1 MAKAPGKSPGKSHR
15 KGLTLLQIANKFG
28 DEEKAREWLES
39 LRWPDGPTCPY
50 CGTTNV
56 QANIKHKTMTHRCR
70 ECPKKPMFT
79 VRIGTIMEQTRLKYR
94 VWAIGMYLYTT
105 NLKGISSMK
114 LHREL
119 GITQKS
125 AWFVLHRLRKAAET
139 GASVFAGPV
148 EVDETYVGGKEKNK
162 HYSKKLKAGH
172 GPVGKTAVVGVK
184 DRDSNQVDAT
194 VVQRTDAP
202 TLQGFVNT
210 HRAEGAT
217 VYTDE
222 HRSYIGLENHEAVK
236 HSVSQ
241 YVNGMAHTN
250 GIESFWAMFK
260 RGYVGTYHQVSV
272 KHLDRYVNEFAGRHN
287 ARPLDTIEQM
297 EALTHGMVGKRLAY
311 RDLTA

>member
-1 MAKAPGKSPGKSHR
+1 MANAPGKSHR
-15 KGLTLLQIANKFG
+15 RGLTLLQVAEKFS

-105 NLKGISSMK
+105 NLKGISSMR

-139 GASVFAGPV
+139 GRGVFAGPV

-162 HYSKKLKAGH
+162 HANKKLRAGH
-172 GPVGKTAVVGVK
+172 GPVGKAAVVGLK
-184 DRDSNQVDAT
+184 DRDTNTVKAT
-194 VVQRTDAP
+194 VVERTDAP
-202 TLQGFVNT
+202 TLQGFVAE
-210 HRAEGAT
+210 HRADGAK

-222 HRSYIGLENHEAVK
+222 HGSYRGLENHETVN
-236 HSVSQ
+236 HSVSE

-250 GIESFWAMFK
+250 GIESFWATLK
-260 RGYVGTYHQVSV
+260 RGYHGTYHQMSE
-272 KHLDRYVNEFAGRHN
+272 KHLGRYVTEFAERHN
-287 ARPLDTIEQM
+287 ARPLDTIDQM
-297 EALTHGMVGKRLAY
+297 AHLTRGMVGKRLLY
-311 RDLTA
+311 SELVE

>member
-1 MAKAPGKSPGKSHR
+1 MANAPGKSHR
-15 KGLTLLQIANKFG
+15 KGLTLLQVAEKFST
-28 DEEKAREWLES
+28 EEKAREWLES

-56 QANIKHKTMTHRCR
+56 QANIKHKSMTHRCR
-70 ECPKKPMFT
+70 ECPTKPMFT

-139 GASVFAGPV
+139 GTSPFAGPV

-162 HYSKKLKAGH
+162 HASKKLKAGH
-172 GPVGKTAVVGVK
+172 GPVGKAAVVGVK
-184 DRDSNQVDAT
+184 DRDSNT
-194 VVQRTDAP
+194 VKAVVVTRTDAP
-202 TLQGFVNT
+202 TLQGFVND
-210 HRAEGAT
+210 HRADGAK
-217 VYTDE
+217 VYTDD
-222 HRSYIGLENHEAVK
+222 HRSYLGLENHESVK
-236 HSVSQ
+236 HSVSE

-250 GIESFWAMFK
+250 GIESFWATLK
-260 RGYVGTYHQVSV
+260 RGYHGTFHHVSE
-272 KHLDRYVNEFAGRHN
+272 KHLGRYVTEFAERHN
-287 ARPLDTIEQM
+287 DRPLDTIDQM
-297 EALTHGMVGKRLAY
+297 KALTQGMVGKRLAY
-311 RDLTA
+311 RDLIA

>member
-1 MAKAPGKSPGKSHR
+1 MAKAPGKSHR
-15 KGLTLLQIANKFG
+15 KGLTLLQIADKFG

-56 QANIKHKTMTHRCR
+56 QANIKHKSMTHRCR

-139 GASVFAGPV
+139 GTSVFAGPV
-148 EVDETYVGGKEKNK
+148 EVDETYTGGKNANK
-162 HYSKKLKAGH
+162 HASKKIPNATGTL
-172 GPVGKTAVVGVK
+172 GKTPVVGMK
-184 DRDSNQVDAT
+184 DRKTNKVSAT
-194 VVQRTDAP
+194 VVKHTNQE
-202 TLQGFVNT
+202 TLHGFVTNRIEPGT
-210 HRAEGAT
+210 KI
-217 VYTDE
+217 YTDE
-222 HRSYIGLENHEAVK
+222 HGGYVGLDNHETVK
-236 HSVSQ
+236 HSVSE

-250 GIESFWAMFK
+250 GIESFWATLK
-260 RGYVGTYHQVSV
+260 RGYHGTYHHVSE
-272 KHLDRYVNEFAGRHN
+272 KHLGRYVTEFAERHN
-287 ARPLDTIEQM
+287 DRPLDTIEQM
-297 EALTHGMVGKRLAY
+297 KALTHGMVGKRLEY
-311 RDLTA
+311 KDLVA

>member
-1 MAKAPGKSPGKSHR
+1 MAKAPGKSHR
-15 KGLTLLQIANKFG
+15 KGLTLLQIAEKFS
-28 DEEKAREWLES
+28 DEEKARHWLES

-139 GASVFAGPV
+139 GTAVFSGPV
-148 EVDETYVGGKEKNK
+148 EVDEAYMGGKNANK
-162 HYSKKLKAGH
+162 HAHKKIKNATGTA
-172 GPVGKTAVVGVK
+172 GKTAVVGMK
-184 DRDSNQVDAT
+184 DRKTNHVQAKVVEHTNQE
-194 VVQRTDAP
+194 
-202 TLQGFVNT
+202 TLQAFVNE
-210 HRAEGAT
+210 RKADNAK

-222 HRSYIGLENHEAVK
+222 HGGYIGLENHESVK
-236 HSVSQ
+236 HSVSE

-250 GIESFWAMFK
+250 GIESFWATLK
-260 RGYVGTYHQVSV
+260 RGYHGTYHKMSE
-272 KHLDRYVNEFAGRHN
+272 KHLGRYVTEFAERHN
-287 ARPLDTIEQM
+287 ARPLDTIDQM
-297 EALTHGMVGKRLAY
+297 KQLTHGMVGKRLEY
-311 RDLTA
+311 KDLVA

>member
-1 MAKAPGKSPGKSHR
+1 MAKAPGKSHR
-15 KGLTLLQIANKFG
+15 KGLTLLQIAEKFG
-28 DEEKAREWLES
+28 TEEKAREWLES

-56 QANIKHKTMTHRCR
+56 QANIKHKSMTHRCR

-139 GASVFAGPV
+139 GTAMFAGPA
-148 EVDETYVGGKEKNK
+148 EVDEAYVGGKNANK
-162 HYSKKLKAGH
+162 HASKKIKNATGTM
-172 GPVGKTAVVGVK
+172 GKTAVVGMK
-184 DRDSNQVDAT
+184 DRDTNKVQAKVVKHTNQE
-194 VVQRTDAP
+194 
-202 TLQGFVNT
+202 TLQGFVND
-210 HRAEGAT
+210 RIVPGAK

-222 HRSYIGLENHEAVK
+222 HGGYVGLDNHESVK
-236 HSVSQ
+236 HSVSE

-250 GIESFWAMFK
+250 GIESFWATLK
-260 RGYVGTYHQVSV
+260 RGYHGTYHHMSE
-272 KHLDRYVNEFAGRHN
+272 KHLDRYVTEFAERHN
-287 ARPLDTIEQM
+287 DRPLDTIEQM
-297 EALTHGMVGKRLAY
+297 KALTQGMVGKRLEY
-311 RDLTA
+311 KDLTA